1 MRFRLAAGERSSK
14 YRPGQFV
21 SAAYAARYETKV
33 TRWAAKPP
41 VELAEPFLEE
51 YESDYWEVT
60 VTYGEQ

>member
-33 TRWAAKPP
+33 TPI
-41 VELAEPFLEE
+41 EE

-60 VTYGEQ
+60 VTYGDQ